1 MQRQESVD
9 FVIIGGGIYGLYAAH
24 LLLKKKLKVALVEC
38 DDRIFSRASFINQAR
53 VHQGYHYPRSI
64 CTAIASARYFNRF
77 VEDFEP
83 AINRSFQKIY
93 AISNRNS
100 FTSSSQFK
108 KFCNFCQ
115 ISALEINPS
124 LYFNPGTISGSFET
138 EEFAFDPGILSQILL
153 EKNRD
158 FPNFEI
164 LYKSPVVDVERRED
178 FYFLKAGSRMF
189 KTRGVVNCTYASSNQ
204 IHKIFGYDLFD
215 IKYEICEIILCDVS
229 SPLRDIGITVMD
241 GPFFSVMPFGKK
253 DIHSLTAVEF
263 TPHRTSLNQL
273 PSFECQK
280 INQSCSQYF
289 LQNCNTCQA
298 KPESAYVYMN
308 QLAKK
313 YLQHQ
318 LQTAYRES
326 LFAIKPILRLSEID
340 DSRPT
345 LVRVLSKSP
354 FFLSILSGK
363 INTIYELEDI
373 INEI

>member
-153 EKNRD
+153 EKN
-158 FPNFEI
+158 I
-164 LYKSPVVDVERRED
+164 LI
-178 FYFLKAGSRMF
+178 FL
-189 KTRGVVNCTYASSNQ
+189 
-204 IHKIFGYDLFD
+204 
-215 IKYEICEIILCDVS
+215 
-229 SPLRDIGITVMD
+229 
-241 GPFFSVMPFGKK
+241 
-253 DIHSLTAVEF
+253 
-263 TPHRTSLNQL
+263 
-273 PSFECQK
+273 
-280 INQSCSQYF
+280 
-289 LQNCNTCQA
+289 
-298 KPESAYVYMN
+298 
-308 QLAKK
+308 
-313 YLQHQ
+313 
-318 LQTAYRES
+318 
-326 LFAIKPILRLSEID
+326 
-340 DSRPT
+340 
-345 LVRVLSKSP
+345 
-354 FFLSILSGK
+354 
-363 INTIYELEDI
+363 
-373 INEI
+373 